1 MYKERLYLIAL
12 DIFVYLEYLQL
23 RIIWDRI
30 EHDTQVRV
38 VQSPVN
44 VPSDRPADLECW
56 AAAAIKYFAET
67 YQ

>member
-44 VPSDRPADLECW
+44 VPFQVIGQQTLSVELLL
-56 AAAAIKYFAET
+56 
-67 YQ
+67 Q

>member
-44 VPSDRPADLECW
+44 APFQVIGQQTLSVELLL
-56 AAAAIKYFAET
+56 
-67 YQ
+67 Q

>member
-1 MYKERLYLIAL
+1 MYKERLYVIAL

-38 VQSPVN
+38 RV
-44 VPSDRPADLECW
+44 
-56 AAAAIKYFAET
+56 
-67 YQ
+67 